1 MIKKGIILAGGK
13 GTRLSPLTKIINKQL
28 LPLYDKPT
36 IFYPLSVLM
45 LANIRDILI
54 ITNPNDGDNFKKI
67 IGDGSNFGIKIKYL
81 EQKKPNGLPEAFIIG
96 EKFINNQSIALILGD
111 NFFYGQGFTNR
122 LREVTKQ
129 KTGSTIFVYGVN
141 NPQDYGIIEMHN
153 KKIINIKEKPR
164 KSKSNLAITG
174 LYFFDKSV
182 VSLSKKLKPSKR
194 KELEMVDLIKKY
206 QIKNKIKVEFM
217 GRGSVWL
224 DTGNVE
230 NFFETS
236 QYIATVEKRQ
246 GQKIACLEEIALNNK
261 WINKSKIIEQIKF
274 YGNCDY
280 SKYLRKLIINNEN
293 KN

>member
-1 MIKKGIILAGGK
+1 
-13 GTRLSPLTKIINKQL
+13 
-28 LPLYDKPT
+28 
-36 IFYPLSVLM
+36 
-45 LANIRDILI
+45 
-54 ITNPNDGDNFKKI
+54 
-67 IGDGSNFGIKIKYL
+67 
-81 EQKKPNGLPEAFIIG
+81 
-96 EKFINNQSIALILGD
+96 
-111 NFFYGQGFTNR
+111 
-122 LREVTKQ
+122 
-129 KTGSTIFVYGVN
+129 
-141 NPQDYGIIEMHN
+141 MHN
-153 KKIINIKEKPR
+153 RKILSIKEKPK

-174 LYFFDKSV
+174 LYFFDKNV

-194 KELEMVDLIKKY
+194 KELEIIDLIKKY